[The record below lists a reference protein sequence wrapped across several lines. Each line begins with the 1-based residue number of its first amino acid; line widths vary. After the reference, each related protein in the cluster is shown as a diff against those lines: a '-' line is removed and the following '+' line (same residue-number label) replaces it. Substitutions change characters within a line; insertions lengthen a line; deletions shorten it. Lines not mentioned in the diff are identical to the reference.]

1 MTLQIQRYWWIRE
14 WLQSVEIN
22 WDAQKVQPLLACMKL
37 QLQLE
42 RQVLAEFC
50 GDLRGLGFR
59 WCRVHLSDPGE
70 YTSWCAFGGAGLCSV
85 VVLLVNM
92 VNVKVFFLWFGSL
105 KHCVATPWEW
115 NNDWYVSFWNVFFPG
130 MLTPLYVLCWMPVAK
145 PTRQSWEIIF
155 SQNLGLK
162 ATTQA

>member
-70 YTSWCAFGGAGLCSV
+70 YTSWCAFWGAGLCSV

-92 VNVKVFFLWFGSL
+92 VKVKVFFLWFGSL

-115 NNDWYVSFWNVFFPG
+115 NNDWYVSFWNVFFLECWHHF
-130 MLTPLYVLCWMPVAK
+130 MFYVECQWQNQPDSPEK
-145 PTRQSWEIIF
+145 SF